1 MIRICKGEP
10 PEELVR
16 LQEEAQRRGLDP
28 VEAYK
33 LLKPP
38 LKGKVLRRLQE
49 EQGFLCAYCMHRI
62 PDERDLPEG
71 VLGCTIE
78 HYVPRRPTGGRDVG
92 QGLDYGNM
100 LAVCSGNR
108 GRRHDRRRRDLTCD
122 ARRSVGAELTVNP
135 LVEQTL
141 ASIFYVP
148 DGSIDATD
156 PMIRDDLVNK
166 LNLNCASEAV
176 QLPMQRQAALLPVQE
191 AVAQLVGEG
200 QREHVVSEC
209 ARLLARYERE
219 QVKTEYVGIIIW
231 WLKDFLKDIE

>member
-1 MIRICKGEP
+1 
-10 PEELVR
+10 
-16 LQEEAQRRGLDP
+16 
-28 VEAYK
+28 
-33 LLKPP
+33 
-38 LKGKVLRRLQE
+38 
-49 EQGFLCAYCMHRI
+49 
-62 PDERDLPEG
+62 
-71 VLGCTIE
+71 
-78 HYVPRRPTGGRDVG
+78 
-92 QGLDYGNM
+92 M
-100 LAVCSGNR
+100 L
-108 GRRHDRRRRDLTCD
+108 
-122 ARRSVGAELTVNP
+122 P